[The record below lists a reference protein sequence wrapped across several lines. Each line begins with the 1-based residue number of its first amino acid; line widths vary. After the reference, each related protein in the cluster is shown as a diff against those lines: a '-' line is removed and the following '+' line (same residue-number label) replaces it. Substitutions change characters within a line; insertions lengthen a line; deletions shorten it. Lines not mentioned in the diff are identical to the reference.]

1 MNTRIREVRE
11 HLGLNQE
18 EFATKINLK
27 RNSLSLIE
35 VGKRNASSRTIADIC
50 REFNVNE
57 KWLRS
62 GCGEMFHPTSS
73 NLLNLLAEE
82 YHLSHG
88 SYLLIEK
95 FLNLKPEI
103 QQVFFDYAVAVANSL
118 ANDTALTQQSSE
130 CKKIESTSDL

>member
-57 KWLRS
+57 NGFVQVVVRCFIPPQVTFSICWLKNII
-62 GCGEMFHPTSS
+62 CHMAP
-73 NLLNLLAEE
+73 
-82 YHLSHG
+82 
-88 SYLLIEK
+88 I
-95 FLNLKPEI
+95 
-103 QQVFFDYAVAVANSL
+103 
-118 ANDTALTQQSSE
+118 
-130 CKKIESTSDL
+130 C